1 VATARRKR
9 IEMLSNKRRNLKT
22 VEIDDGGDAVRFGRW
37 HAPISIRR
45 DFDLRAGKE
54 VGLIVEI
61 GGGAC
66 DGPYMQELLLPPGAG
81 ISEEEVVAIR
91 GRIAQDVAEVTR
103 QFMAELARALERR
116 AQAERKRL
124 EGI

>member
-1 VATARRKR
+1 MGTMKDAHTRKN
-9 IEMLSNKRRNLKT
+9 MKT
-22 VEIDDGGDAVRFGRW
+22 VEIDEDGDAVRFGRW

-45 DFDLRAGKE
+45 EYDLRAGKE

-66 DGPYMQELLLPPGAG
+66 DGPYLQELLLPPGAG

-103 QFMAELARALERR
+103 QFMVELARALELR
-116 AQAERKRL
+116 AQAERERM
-124 EGI
+124 EGR